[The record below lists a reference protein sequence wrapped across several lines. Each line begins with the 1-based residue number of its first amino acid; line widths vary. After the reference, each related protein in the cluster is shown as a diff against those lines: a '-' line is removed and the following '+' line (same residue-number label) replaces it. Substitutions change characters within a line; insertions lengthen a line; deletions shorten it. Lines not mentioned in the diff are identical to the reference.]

1 MSRLEAINEY
11 GKALRQGKKYYSSC
25 VSRGED
31 PYLAVLDEKVS
42 MGTLSTMNIG
52 IIEIPIER
60 IAGTWTGGRKNAF
73 AGNFMPLMDANSEF
87 GEKWI
92 GLCHAHLDENG
103 ITDPILCFEYLGN
116 FYVQEGHKRVS
127 VLKHFGASD
136 IAGSVTRLIPP
147 RTDEPEIQNYYEFL
161 DFYKLSKLYTVTFSQ
176 PGSYPRLQAAMG
188 FTPDQ
193 EWTEEARRGFNS
205 TLAEFTEVFSQLNS
219 ENLQLTAGDAL
230 LLYLEV
236 HPYAE
241 LRNQTRD
248 ELKTELA
255 KLWPDVRLLARGEP
269 ISVNSEPEDKGKSLL
284 QTLLRSPKLHAAFI
298 YDFDPEKSP
307 WASAHQRGQKY
318 MEEKLGDQIEVSSYL
333 SEDNTDE
340 CMEQAVRDGANVLF
354 AVTPTLIAS
363 CRRIAADH
371 KNIAV
376 FNCSLSM
383 PYAGVRGYYCRIYEA
398 KYIAGAIAGAMAE
411 NDRIGYIAHYPIMG
425 TPAAIN
431 AFALGAG
438 LTNPRARISL
448 EWTCLPGNPI
458 RKFEEAGIRVIS
470 GRDADGANPA
480 LQPESGLYLTG
491 NNGETRLL
499 ASPRWNWGTY
509 YEKTMQSL
517 IKGGIDAL
525 RNRDNA
531 VNDWWGMSTGVVN
544 VKLEDSL
551 PEGLKQLAGILK
563 QGIISGTTDPFLRP
577 FCDSSGAVI
586 NDGTQ
591 TFTAEELIRMD
602 RLAENVDGIIPAF
615 DDLIPQSRGLVRL
628 LGVYRGS
635 IPPEAEE
642 ARP

>member
-11 GKALRQGKKYYSSC
+11 GKALKQGKKYYSAC
-25 VSRGED
+25 VGRGED
-31 PYLAVLDEKVS
+31 PYLPVLDEQVS
-42 MGTLSTMNIG
+42 MGALSSMNIG
-52 IIEIPIER
+52 IIEVPMER

-73 AGNFMPLMDANSEF
+73 AGNFMPLMDPDSEF

-92 GLCHAHLDENG
+92 ALCHAHLDEGG
-103 ITDPILCFEYLGN
+103 ITDPIICYEYLGK

-127 VLKHFGASD
+127 VLKHFGATD

-147 RTDEPEIQNYYEFL
+147 RTDEPEIRNYYEFL
-161 DFYKLSKLYTVTFSQ
+161 DFYKLSKLHTVTFTQ

-188 FTPDQ
+188 LAPDQ
-193 EWTEEARRGFNS
+193 EWEEQTRRGFS
-205 TLAEFTEVFSQLNS
+205 TTLAEFTEVYEQLNS
-219 ENLQLTAGDAL
+219 ENLPLTAGDVL
-230 LLYLEV
+230 LLYLKV
-236 HPYAE
+236 HTYTE
-241 LRNQTRD
+241 LRAQTRD
-248 ELKTELA
+248 EIKTELT
-255 KLWPDVRLLARGEP
+255 KLWPDVRILARGEP
-269 ISVNSEPEDKGKSLL
+269 ISVSSEPEDKSKGLL
-284 QTLLRSPKLHAAFI
+284 QTLLGSPKLRAAFI

-307 WASAHQRGQKY
+307 WASAHKRGQRY
-318 MEEKLGDQIEVSSYL
+318 MEEKLGDQIGVTSYL
-333 SEDNTDE
+333 CADDPDE

-383 PYAGVRGYYCRIYEA
+383 PYAGVRSYYCRIYEA

-431 AFALGAG
+431 AFALGAQ
-438 LTNPRARISL
+438 LTNPRARIDL
-448 EWTCLPGNPI
+448 KWTCLPGDPL
-458 RKFEEAGIRVIS
+458 REFEEAGIRVIS

-480 LQPESGLYLTG
+480 LQQESGLYITEADG
-491 NNGETRLL
+491 SIRLL

-525 RNRDNA
+525 RDRNNA

-544 VKLEDSL
+544 VRLGETL

-563 QGIISGTTDPFLRP
+563 QGLISGTTDPFLRP
-577 FCDSSGAVI
+577 ISDGSGGII
-586 NDGTQ
+586 NDGSQ
-591 TFTAEELIRMD
+591 SLTAEELIRMD
-602 RLAENVDGIIPAF
+602 RLTDNVDGIIPAF
-615 DDLIPQSRGLVRL
+615 EDLIPQSRGLVRL
-628 LGVYRGS
+628 LGVYRES

-642 ARP
+642 VKA